1 MISEIWL
8 NITCPI
14 CYPSILLSFQF
25 EEVSKLKEC
34 TNLQDC
40 LFLSVF
46 KLKQSKEW
54 GKDLGEARFMR
65 HIMAVLYWE
74 QYCIL
79 EQCVT
84 LVEQSRRAKA
94 FEKSPAGCHKQCAE
108 DTRTD
113 CDEINFEGSFFILQ
127 SDYARKKVWQHGIT
141 LVGICLQPKKSC
153 LTVPIDRILNV
164 QNARAWVS
172 MDFT

>member
-1 MISEIWL
+1 MSSFNLSSFQKYEYGVS
-8 NITCPI
+8 N
-14 CYPSILLSFQF
+14 CYASILLSFQF

-34 TNLQDC
+34 GNLQDC

-84 LVEQSRRAKA
+84 LVE
-94 FEKSPAGCHKQCAE
+94 
-108 DTRTD
+108 
-113 CDEINFEGSFFILQ
+113 
-127 SDYARKKVWQHGIT
+127 
-141 LVGICLQPKKSC
+141 
-153 LTVPIDRILNV
+153 
-164 QNARAWVS
+164 
-172 MDFT
+172 

>member
-1 MISEIWL
+1 M
-8 NITCPI
+8 
-14 CYPSILLSFQF
+14 YSIVKQYFYFQCQF

-34 TNLQDC
+34 ANLQDC

-54 GKDLGEARFMR
+54 GKDLGETRFMR

-108 DTRTD
+108 DTR
-113 CDEINFEGSFFILQ
+113 IHI
-127 SDYARKKVWQHGIT
+127 W
-141 LVGICLQPKKSC
+141 KKSYLKEHSSIFEPIQAGGPP
-153 LTVPIDRILNV
+153 LTRKSLTQSPLQWFPLPWFLAYI
-164 QNARAWVS
+164 RAS
-172 MDFT
+172 GGFSR